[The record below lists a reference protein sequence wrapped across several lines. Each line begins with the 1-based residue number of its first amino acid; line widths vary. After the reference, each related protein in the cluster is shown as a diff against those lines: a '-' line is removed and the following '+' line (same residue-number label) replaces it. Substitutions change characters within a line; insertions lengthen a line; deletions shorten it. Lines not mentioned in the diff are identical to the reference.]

1 MYKIYLTD
9 PDDEIRSELGEYATL
24 GQATEA
30 MLGYAASKIREVME
44 AHKSDVCLN
53 DAIEA
58 IEEETYLRAAKTYE
72 NGEIDYAGETELL
85 VYQDYADYGTLAFG
99 KSDPYFVYYLYSK
112 DKLEVLRY
120 YPSTGKFEKNQ

>member
-9 PDDEIRSELGEYATL
+9 PDDEIRSELGEYTTL

-30 MLGYAASKIREVME
+30 MLGYAASKIREIME
-44 AHKSDVCLN
+44 AHKSDAYLN

-58 IEEETYLRAAKTYE
+58 IEEETYLRAAKTDE

-85 VYQDYADYGTLAFG
+85 VYQDYAECGTLAFG
-99 KSDPYFVYYLYSK
+99 KSDPYFVYYLYGK

>member
-1 MYKIYLTD
+1 MYKIFLTD

-30 MLGYAASKIREVME
+30 MLSYAASKIREIME
-44 AHKSDVCLN
+44 AHKSDAYLN

-58 IEEETYLRAAKTYE
+58 IEEETYLRAAKTDE

-85 VYQDYADYGTLAFG
+85 VYQDYAECGTLAFG
-99 KSDPYFVYYLYSK
+99 KSDPYFVYYLYGK
-112 DKLEVLRY
+112 DKLEVLRC

>member
-30 MLGYAASKIREVME
+30 MLGYAASKIREIME
-44 AHKSDVCLN
+44 AHKSDAYLN

-58 IEEETYLRAAKTYE
+58 IEEETYLRAAKTDE

-99 KSDPYFVYYLYSK
+99 KSNPYFLYYLYGK
-112 DKLEVLRY
+112 DKVEALRY
-120 YPSTGKFEKNQ
+120 YPSTGNFEKNQ

>member
-24 GQATEA
+24 GQATKA
-30 MLGYAASKIREVME
+30 MLGYAASKIREIME
-44 AHKSDVCLN
+44 AHKSDAYLN

-58 IEEETYLRAAKTYE
+58 IEEETYLRAAKTDE

-85 VYQDYADYGTLAFG
+85 VYQDYAEYGTLAFG
-99 KSDPYFVYYLYSK
+99 KSDPYFVYYLYGKSK
-112 DKLEVLRY
+112 IEALRY
-120 YPSTGKFEKNQ
+120 YISTGKFEKNQ